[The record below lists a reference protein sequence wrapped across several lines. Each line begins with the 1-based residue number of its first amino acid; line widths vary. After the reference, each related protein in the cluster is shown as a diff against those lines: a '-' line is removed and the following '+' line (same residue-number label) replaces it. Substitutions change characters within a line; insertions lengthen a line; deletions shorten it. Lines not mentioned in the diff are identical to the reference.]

1 MKSSSISIRKALSL
15 TFTRSAATFVFNIA
29 TVTIVSRLLT
39 PAEIGVFSVTA
50 ALVALA
56 QMLRAFGV
64 GELIIQEKNLTPE
77 VVRTAFTMN
86 LVIAGLLALALFSFS
101 GLIGRFYGDP
111 GAAQVAR
118 VMSLVFVLMPFG
130 AIPMAYMKREMQF
143 AIVVRIQV
151 IDTAVRSTCTIF
163 LAWIGFSYMSMA
175 WAAVAAMA
183 AVVLGCLVWGGEY
196 RVGGGFGL
204 SEWRRVM
211 HFGTNRTV
219 SDLVASFGAQSANIV
234 VGRLLGMAAAGF
246 YSRGNGIVRT
256 FRANVMSPISSVALP
271 AYARDHREANA
282 APLLFRKSLE
292 CTTGINWPFFAFA
305 ALMAFPLIRIAF
317 GSQWDASV
325 PIMRWLCWSA
335 VVGTLIYPCN
345 DMLTAIG
352 RYREVT
358 QVVVQYQI
366 IRVILAVLAAFH
378 SLEAVAASQI
388 VVYVIAVILYYRKLV
403 RYEAL
408 RLRALV
414 TALLPSLKL
423 AIATSAVPAAVL
435 VFWPG
440 FSTDHHYVP
449 AFFVAAGGSGI
460 VWLAGVFLL
469 QHPLSVEIRRV
480 WSTMR
485 ERMRSVKKAS

>member
-1 MKSSSISIRKALSL
+1 MKSPSISIRKALSL
-15 TFTRSAATFVFNIA
+15 TFTRSGATFVFNIA

-39 PAEIGVFSVTA
+39 PAEVGVFSVTA

-64 GELIIQEKNLTPE
+64 GELIIQEKNLTRE
-77 VVRTAFTMN
+77 VVRTAFTVS
-86 LVIAGLLALALFSFS
+86 LIIAGLLALALFGFS
-101 GLIGRFYGDP
+101 DLIGRFYGDP

-130 AIPMAYMKREMQF
+130 AIPMAYMRREMQF
-143 AIVVRIQV
+143 AVVVRVQI
-151 IDTAVRSTCTIF
+151 IDTMVRSTCTIF
-163 LAWIGFSYMSMA
+163 LAWLGFSYMSMA

-183 AVVLGCLVWGGEY
+183 AVVLGCIVWGGEY
-196 RVGGGFGL
+196 RVGGGLGL
-204 SEWRRVM
+204 SEWKRVV
-211 HFGTNRTV
+211 HFGTSRTV
-219 SDLVASFGAQSANIV
+219 ADLVASVGARSADIV
-234 VGRLLGMAAAGF
+234 VGRMLGMAAAGF

-256 FRANVMSPISSVALP
+256 FRANVMGPIASVALP
-271 AYARDHREANA
+271 AYAKDHREANA
-282 APLLFRKSLE
+282 APLLYRKSLAYI
-292 CTTGINWPFFAFA
+292 TGINWPFFAFA

-325 PIMRWLCWSA
+325 PIMRWLCGSA
-335 VVGTLIYPCN
+335 IVGTLIYQCN

-358 QVVVQYQI
+358 HVEVQYQI

-388 VVYVIAVILYYRKLV
+388 VVYVIAVILYYRKLG

-408 RLRALV
+408 RPRALV
-414 TALLPSLKL
+414 TELLPSLKL
-423 AIATSAVPAAVL
+423 AIVTSTVPAAVL

-440 FSTDHHYVP
+440 FSTNQYVP
-449 AFFVAAGGSGI
+449 AFFVAAGGSAI
-460 VWLAGVFLL
+460 VWVAGVFLL
-469 QHPLSVEIRRV
+469 RHPLSSEIKRV

-485 ERMRSVKKAS
+485 ERIRSVPKAS